1 MEEFLTEAHQRK
13 DLHYHVVVGEGEW
26 MPRDP
31 GHPDALEVN
40 IVYNDHVRAHQA
52 FIAYIRGLGAVIG
65 PADIRESFRLWEE
78 IYEDVKRQHVLE
90 VITFLG
96 LGYRDM
102 GIPIE
107 LIACNGC
114 VPYGMN

>member
-1 MEEFLTEAHQRK
+1 MEEFLTEAHERK
-13 DLHYHVVVGEGEW
+13 DLHYHLMVGEAEW
-26 MPRDP
+26 MPNEL
-31 GHPDALEVN
+31 GHPDALDIN
-40 IVYNDHVRAHQA
+40 IVYNNHLEAHRA
-52 FIAYIRGLGAVIG
+52 FISTIRGLGAVIG
-65 PADIRESFRLWEE
+65 PSDIKESFRIWEE

-96 LGYRDM
+96 LGYREL

-114 VPYGMN
+114 IPYGMN

>member
-13 DLHYHVVVGEGEW
+13 DLHYHIVVGESEW
-26 MPRDP
+26 IPEDL
-31 GHPDALEVN
+31 GHPDALDIN
-40 IVYNDHVRAHQA
+40 LVYDDHIRAHQA
-52 FIAYIRGLGAVIG
+52 FISTIRGLGAVIT
-65 PADIRESFRLWEE
+65 PEDIGESARLWEE
-78 IYEDVKRQHVLE
+78 IYEDVKVQHVLE
-90 VITFLG
+90 VITYLG
-96 LGYRDM
+96 LGYRDL

>member
-13 DLHYHVVVGEGEW
+13 DLHYHLMVGEAEW
-26 MPRDP
+26 IPEEL
-31 GHPDALEVN
+31 GHPDALDIN
-40 IVYNDHVRAHQA
+40 IVYNDHISAHRA
-52 FIAYIRGLGAVIG
+52 FMSTIKGLGARVS
-65 PADIRESFRLWEE
+65 PEDINKSISIWEE
-78 IYEDVKRQHVLE
+78 IYEEVKVQHALE
-90 VITFLG
+90 VITYLG
-96 LGYRDM
+96 LAYREL

>member
-13 DLHYHVVVGEGEW
+13 DLHYHVTVGEADW
-26 MPRDP
+26 MPEEF
-31 GHPDALEVN
+31 GHPDN
-40 IVYNDHVRAHQA
+40 IDINIIYKDKDAA
-52 FIAYIRGLGAVIG
+52 YSSFISRIRGLGAVVT
-65 PADIRESFRLWEE
+65 PKDIKASLLLWEE
-78 IYEDVKRQHVLE
+78 ACEEVKDQHALE

-96 LGYRDM
+96 IAYRDL

-107 LIACNGC
+107 LIACNSC